1 MAATSTD
8 LEALVGHL
16 FVVGGRAISSPSPG
30 AAATPPPRRAARG
43 RDTDTLFCLISLP
56 PGEHRPAAF
65 YEDLVDELTMV
76 YFRTGGSVT
85 TALRKAIDAVNRKM
99 LDANR
104 GAVDPLEVGLAGAVL
119 RQDELYLALTGP
131 GCCFLIHEGA
141 VEQLPAGDEWMTDS
155 PGLGVEDEPDVRY
168 YHRDVQAEDFLL
180 LADATF
186 ERLTEQ
192 TLTHVVATGKVDDA
206 LGNLVSVASDF
217 AACEVIQFVA
227 PLDEGEIDTPPASK
241 KRQVPPLPQFGRAEA
256 GEAPFAPE
264 AEGLEPTGAPIGAP
278 EPGEGAAMGVV
289 ESAAPPLST
298 RHRAQRAGQNTALG
312 LARATERVRLLIE
325 RWLPD
330 ETVENP
336 LAQRLQLSLTM
347 QIGVVVAVAVLV
359 ALLTAA
365 VYRLRGQTR
374 QYAQFVREAQA
385 EIEQAREG
393 DDQATARPHWENA
406 VFLLDEAAELR
417 AAGGETAE
425 LRAEALAALDAYD
438 HVTRVPPTLLR
449 SYEPGAYLR
458 GPIIHGLNLYVL
470 DTIDDV
476 LYREDLND
484 EGTAFVNREPQAV
497 TRQGELIGNQVVGG
511 MIDLAWMEDGGVQQ
525 RNVLAAL
532 TRNGLL
538 ITYSPSWDATAALLP
553 GSEAWQDPRAIAVYE
568 RDLYVL
574 DAGANEIWR
583 YEASGDAYASAPQ
596 RYFTDIV
603 PELTDA
609 VDMEIDTNGNVYV
622 LHAGGRISKYFF
634 GRPEAFQFEGLPQPL
649 ARPTALFLNLSLY
662 DRTLFVADPGGG
674 RLYTFAPNGAM
685 LANYKDADDT
695 TFDALSGVY
704 NLDRPAFVYVTAG
717 NHLYYF
723 SRP

>member
-1 MAATSTD
+1 MASTSTD

-43 RDTDTLFCLISLP
+43 RDADTLFCLISLA

-65 YEDLVDELTMV
+65 YEDLVDELTTV
-76 YFRTGGSVT
+76 YFKTGGSVT
-85 TALRKAIDAVNRKM
+85 TALRKAIDAGNRRM
-99 LDANR
+99 LIQNKSQS
-104 GAVDPLEVGLAGAVL
+104 VPLEVGLAGAVL

-131 GCCFLIHEGA
+131 GCCFLVHEGN
-141 VEQLPAGDEWMTDS
+141 VEQLPAEEEWMTDS
-155 PGLGVEDEPDVRY
+155 IGLGVEDEPDVRY
-168 YHRDVQAEDFLL
+168 YHRDVEADDFLL

-192 TLTHVVATGKVDDA
+192 ALTHAVATGKVDDA
-206 LGNLVSVASDF
+206 LANLVSVASDY

-227 PLDEGEIDTPPASK
+227 PLDEGESDTLPAPK
-241 KRQVPPLPQFGRAEA
+241 QRRVPPLPQFGRAA
-256 GEAPFAPE
+256 DRQADEAPAIPEMEAAAGARAPALE
-264 AEGLEPTGAPIGAP
+264 PGAEGDERVDP
-278 EPGEGAAMGVV
+278 
-289 ESAAPPLST
+289 AAPPLSA
-298 RHRAQRAGQNTALG
+298 RQRAQRAGQNTALG
-312 LARATERVRLLIE
+312 LARLTERVRLLVE

-347 QIGVVVAVAVLV
+347 QIGVVVAVAVLA

-385 EIEQAREG
+385 EVELAREG
-393 DDQATARPHWENA
+393 GSQAAARPHWENA
-406 VFLLDEAAELR
+406 VFLLDQAAELR
-417 AAGGETAE
+417 APGSETAD
-425 LRAEALAALDAYD
+425 LREEALAALDDYD
-438 HVTRVPPTLLR
+438 HVTRVTPSLLR
-449 SYEPGAYLR
+449 GYPPGAYLR

-470 DTIDDV
+470 DTTNDV

-497 TRQGELIGNQVVGG
+497 TQKGELVGNQVIGG
-511 MIDLAWMEDGGVQQ
+511 MVDLVWMEDGGVQQ
-525 RNVLAAL
+525 RNVLAVL
-532 TRNGLL
+532 SRNGLL
-538 ITYSPSWDATAALLP
+538 ITYSPSFDATATLLP
-553 GSEAWQDPRAIAVYE
+553 GAEAWQDPRAIAVYE

-583 YEASGDAYASAPQ
+583 YAASANAYASAPQ

-609 VDMEIDTNGNVYV
+609 VDMEIDSNGNVYV
-622 LHAGGRISKYFF
+622 LHSGGSISKYFF
-634 GRPEAFQFEGLPQPL
+634 GRPESFQFEGLPQPL

-674 RLYTFAPNGAM
+674 RLYTLAPNGAM
-685 LANYKDADDT
+685 FANYKDADDT
-695 TFDALSGVY
+695 IFDALSGVF
-704 NLDRPAFVYVTAG
+704 NLDRPPFVYVTAG
-717 NHLYYF
+717 NNLYYF

>member
-1 MAATSTD
+1 MATTSTD

-43 RDTDTLFCLISLP
+43 RDADTLFCLISLAS
-56 PGEHRPAAF
+56 GEHRPAAF
-65 YEDLVDELTMV
+65 YEKLVDELTTV
-76 YFRTGGSVT
+76 YFKTGGSVT
-85 TALRKAIDAVNRKM
+85 AALRKAIDAVNRTM
-99 LDANR
+99 LAANR
-104 GAVDPLEVGLAGAVL
+104 GQPDALEVGLASAVL

-131 GCCFLIHEGA
+131 GCCFLIHEGN
-141 VEQLPAGDEWMTDS
+141 VEQLPAEDEWMAES

-168 YHRDVQAEDFLL
+168 YHRDVKAEDFLL
-180 LADATF
+180 LADTTF
-186 ERLTEQ
+186 ERLTEGA
-192 TLTHVVATGKVDDA
+192 LTHAVATGKVDDA
-206 LGNLVSVASDF
+206 LVNLISVASDYS
-217 AACEVIQFVA
+217 ACEVIQFVA
-227 PLDEGEIDTPPASK
+227 PLDEGEADTLPAPK
-241 KRQVPPLPQFGRAEA
+241 QRRVPPLPQFGRGDRGAEEPPA
-256 GEAPFAPE
+256 IPE
-264 AEGLEPTGAPIGAP
+264 MAAAEGTPIPALEPDA
-278 EPGEGAAMGVV
+278 EMGDVDP
-289 ESAAPPLST
+289 ARPPLSA

-312 LARATERVRLLIE
+312 LARVTERVRLLAE

-385 EIEQAREG
+385 EIELAHEGGNQA
-393 DDQATARPHWENA
+393 AARPHWENA
-406 VFLLDEAAELR
+406 VFLLDQAADLR
-417 AAGGETAE
+417 APGSETTA
-425 LRAEALAALDAYD
+425 LRDEALAALDDYD
-438 HVTRVPPTLLR
+438 HVTRVTPALLR
-449 SYEPGAYLR
+449 GYPPGAYLR

-470 DTIDDV
+470 DTTNDV

-497 TRQGELIGNQVVGG
+497 TRQGELVGNQVIGG
-511 MIDLAWMEDGGVQQ
+511 MIDLIWMEDGGVQQ
-525 RNVLAAL
+525 RNVLAVL

-538 ITYSPSWDATAALLP
+538 ITYSPSFDATATLLP

-583 YEASGDAYASAPQ
+583 YEAGADAYASAPQ

-603 PELTDA
+603 PELADA
-609 VDMEIDTNGNVYV
+609 VDMEIDSNGNVYV
-622 LHAGGRISKYFF
+622 LHSGGRISKYYF
-634 GRPEAFQFEGLPQPL
+634 GRPETFQFEGLPQPL

-674 RLYTFAPNGAM
+674 RLYTLAPNGAM

-695 TFDALSGVY
+695 IFDALSGVY
-704 NLDRPAFVYVTAG
+704 NLDRPAFIYVTAG
-717 NHLYYF
+717 NNLYYF